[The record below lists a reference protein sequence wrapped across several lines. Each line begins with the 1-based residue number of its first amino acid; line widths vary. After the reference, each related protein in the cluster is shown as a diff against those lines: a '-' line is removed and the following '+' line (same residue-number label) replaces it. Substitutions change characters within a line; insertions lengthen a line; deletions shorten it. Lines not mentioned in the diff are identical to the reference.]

1 MTELEMLR
9 QEIDRV
15 DGAIVPLLL
24 ERFEIVRRIGDVKKA
39 AGLPVCNPA
48 REEAVLAKVAAL
60 APDEA
65 TANALRLV
73 YTQVM
78 TAAKALEK

>member
-1 MTELEMLR
+1 MTELDKLR

-24 ERFEIVRRIGDVKKA
+24 ERFEIVRRIGAVKKE
-39 AGLPVCNPA
+39 AGLPVYNAA
-48 REEAVLAKVAAL
+48 REEAVLAKVSDL

-73 YTQVM
+73 YTQLM
-78 TAAKALEK
+78 AAAKELEK